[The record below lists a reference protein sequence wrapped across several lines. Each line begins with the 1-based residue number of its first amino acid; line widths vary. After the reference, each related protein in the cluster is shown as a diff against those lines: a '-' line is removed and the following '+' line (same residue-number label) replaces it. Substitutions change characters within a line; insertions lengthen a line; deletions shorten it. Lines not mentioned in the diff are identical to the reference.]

1 MTNETNSYICYS
13 NGQTDLYPDN
23 TLTSFTN
30 LTPELFYPKSEDFE
44 IAISSFG
51 IDLNLA
57 TFINEQEIPVAAF
70 FGLPKIKPSRKKIK
84 NNKKLNKI
92 RRFNYDNIPKN
103 YKIFLPNSRWVLTE
117 VIEYIQNQFQN
128 SPLKDFVFYYK
139 EETKEVFLINSSN
152 KFKKAIF
159 IQKQLIDLFRWDYY
173 VKVNN
178 TSLHII
184 YNVEYYCFQLDHNE
198 YVQGEKIFST
208 LPVNTS
214 KILNIYCN
222 LVKDYNSSNKIC
234 QSLASHHIPQNES
247 DSYLVQTF
255 KNPIYYDLKK
265 QDLNKISIKFLN
277 EENNQIRLLRGTASF
292 VNLIIRKKL
301 KMEHTENFR
310 ISSKVTLTE
319 NTNTPSEFT
328 GRLKTPIDVPVN
340 SSICLTSAIIP
351 NQIITL
357 PENFTSKKILIKIDQ
372 TWINN
377 SNGETITTS
386 KNYAV
391 QLEPGYYRNNLDLV
405 SMINA
410 NVPSELKILFSLK
423 FERYLKL
430 NFPEISEIKKFWF
443 WFFENDYL
451 KHIENIE
458 MVKLEKIEYGIK
470 IPIDFSR
477 LFGFTSLLEE
487 MNELAEKDYF
497 ELNTSKDI
505 LFRDPM
511 LIKDFF
517 PNYLMIYCD
526 KVKPVYVGGQF
537 SPLLHILPINSSDEE
552 YQTYQVENLN
562 YKTLDSTNIDC
573 FKIKICSHDG
583 RLIEFMTNS
592 EVILNFKIKLG
603 K

>member
-23 TLTSFTN
+23 NLTSFTN

-57 TFINEQEIPVAAF
+57 TFINEQETPVAAF
-70 FGLPKIKPSRKKIK
+70 FGLPKIIPSKRKIK
-84 NNKKLNKI
+84 NNKKL

-103 YKIFLPNSRWVLTE
+103 YKIFLPNSRWVLKE
-117 VIEYIQNQFQN
+117 IIAYIRNQLEN
-128 SPLKDFVFYYK
+128 SPLKDFVLRYK
-139 EETKEVFLINSSN
+139 EDTKEVFLINSSK

-159 IQKQLIDLFRWDYY
+159 IQKQLINLFRWDYY

-178 TSLHII
+178 TSLHIF
-184 YNVEYYCFQLDHNE
+184 YNVEYYCFHLKDGE
-198 YVQGEKIFST
+198 FVQGEKIFST

-214 KILNIYCN
+214 KILNIHCN

-234 QSLASHHIPQNES
+234 QSLASHHIPQNKT
-247 DSYLVQTF
+247 DSYLLKTF
-255 KNPIYYDLKK
+255 KNPIFYDLKK
-265 QDLNKISIKFLN
+265 QDLNRISIKFLN
-277 EENNQIRLLRGTASF
+277 EENNQIRLLTGTASF

-301 KMEHTENFR
+301 KMENTENFR
-310 ISSKVTLTE
+310 ISSKVTKTE
-319 NTNTPSEFT
+319 DTNTPSEFT

-357 PENFTSKKILIKIDQ
+357 PKNFTFDKILIKIDQ
-372 TWINN
+372 TWKK
-377 SNGETITTS
+377 NGNEETITTS
-386 KNYAV
+386 KNYTI

-405 SMINA
+405 SMINKQIP
-410 NVPSELKILFSLK
+410 NELEILFSLE

-430 NFPEISEIKKFWF
+430 NFPKISAIKHFWF
-443 WFFENDYL
+443 WFFKNDYFEN
-451 KHIENIE
+451 IENME
-458 MVKLEKIEYGIK
+458 MVKLEKIEYEIK
-470 IPIDFSR
+470 IPISFSR

-487 MNELAEKDYF
+487 MVQLAEKDYF

-583 RLIEFMTNS
+583 QLIEFMTNS

-603 K
+603 E